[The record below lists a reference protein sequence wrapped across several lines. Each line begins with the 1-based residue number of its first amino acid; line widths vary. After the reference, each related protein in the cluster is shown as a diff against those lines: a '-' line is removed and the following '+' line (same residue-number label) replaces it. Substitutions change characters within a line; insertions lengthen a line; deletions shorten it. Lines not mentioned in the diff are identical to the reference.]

1 MSFWVLFQ
9 ALHMAAQ
16 LVKAAHPHIVVESSG
31 GITEANIT
39 QYMGDNVD
47 VISLSHTTQG
57 YDVVD
62 FSLKILK
69 EGHNPENPLVKD
81 L

>member
-1 MSFWVLFQ
+1 MG
-9 ALHMAAQ
+9 
-16 LVKAAHPHIVVESSG
+16 P
-31 GITEANIT
+31 NI
-39 QYMGDNVD
+39 D

-81 L
+81 LQ